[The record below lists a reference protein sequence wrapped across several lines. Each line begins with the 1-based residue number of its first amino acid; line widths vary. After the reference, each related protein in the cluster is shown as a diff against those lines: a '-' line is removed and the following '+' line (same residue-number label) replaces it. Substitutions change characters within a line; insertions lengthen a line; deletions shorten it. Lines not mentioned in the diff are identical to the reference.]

1 MFILCCAAILIL
13 SLEHQEIFVLT
24 DACSRWD
31 RRLADPKGDPR
42 ENHQQN
48 GGNVGL
54 QDEEE
59 HVPAQG
65 EVQHQLGVLAWK
77 ETRTAQVCAATTTN
91 VYQRCDCLCYLSHTQ
106 PRTLWC
112 GSSPR
117 CTEPAAVCLNL
128 SLNHCLWSSRTPRP
142 AGCSPLRANMNTV
155 LKGVICGV
163 LQASSAVYTHCTD
176 GEIDGVDDE
185 VTVIHIRL
193 HG

>member
-1 MFILCCAAILIL
+1 MFIVCCAAILIL
-13 SLEHQEIFVLT
+13 SLERQEIFVLT

-77 ETRTAQVCAATTTN
+77 EIRTAQVCAATTTN
-91 VYQRCDCLCYLSHTQ
+91 VCMCIS
-106 PRTLWC
+106 
-112 GSSPR
+112 
-117 CTEPAAVCLNL
+117 
-128 SLNHCLWSSRTPRP
+128 
-142 AGCSPLRANMNTV
+142 
-155 LKGVICGV
+155 GVIVCATCLIHGLGHCGV
-163 LQASSAVYTHCTD
+163 VALHAVLSQPQC
-176 GEIDGVDDE
+176 V
-185 VTVIHIRL
+185 
-193 HG
+193 